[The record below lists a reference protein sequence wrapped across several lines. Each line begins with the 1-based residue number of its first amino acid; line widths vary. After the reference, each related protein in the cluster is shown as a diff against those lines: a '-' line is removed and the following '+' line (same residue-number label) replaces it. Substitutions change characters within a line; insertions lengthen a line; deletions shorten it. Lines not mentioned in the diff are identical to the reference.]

1 LFDCDI
7 FFFPFYGE
15 GMPISVL
22 EAMAFSMPV
31 ITRNVGGIKDFFIN
45 GEMVSLDTVLIFRRK
60 YSRSTLWTF
69 KNTVLNIHMEIGKR
83 ELIIVR

>member
-1 LFDCDI
+1 MFDCDI

-45 GEMVSLDTVLIFRRK
+45 GEMGFCTDSFYERKRRLASILLSLSPKIDQIFCPAGPIR
-60 YSRSTLWTF
+60 
-69 KNTVLNIHMEIGKR
+69 
-83 ELIIVR
+83 